1 MPSMW
6 RNPKNHANC
15 GQHEVRGTAV
25 RESAG
30 GADDVDVAE
39 SEEPRK
45 LWAIISVSEDEVR
58 GTAVRKSAGGADDV
72 DVSTWKGRKAA
83 AAEPSINSGRLN

>member
-25 RESAG
+25 RESTG
-30 GADDVDVAE
+30 GADDVDVAG

-45 LWAIISVSEDEVR
+45 LWAIISVSDDEVR
-58 GTAVRKSAGGADDV
+58 GTTVRKSAGGADDV
-72 DVSTWKGRKAA
+72 DVAKSEEPRKLWA
-83 AAEPSINSGRLN
+83 IL